1 MEIRRLYPR
10 TPKLYLPA
18 IQFLR
23 RLAQRKVTCIR
34 RVPQN
39 PRLLHLPSQRLR
51 SISLK
56 CCRILVTLR
65 SQSNLDQVAMRL
77 KSSVICGLIGSSV
90 LLIVQLFYF
99 ILNTYVEYV
108 EDGYSIYDSIPKQ
121 VFTVLGIAIVL
132 AWLLIVCFFVGLLKK
147 TK

>member
-1 MEIRRLYPR
+1 
-10 TPKLYLPA
+10 
-18 IQFLR
+18 
-23 RLAQRKVTCIR
+23 
-34 RVPQN
+34 
-39 PRLLHLPSQRLR
+39 
-51 SISLK
+51 
-56 CCRILVTLR
+56 
-65 SQSNLDQVAMRL
+65 MRL

-90 LLIVQLFYF
+90 LLLVQLFYF

>member
-1 MEIRRLYPR
+1 M
-10 TPKLYLPA
+10 K
-18 IQFLR
+18 
-23 RLAQRKVTCIR
+23 
-34 RVPQN
+34 
-39 PRLLHLPSQRLR
+39 
-51 SISLK
+51 
-56 CCRILVTLR
+56 
-65 SQSNLDQVAMRL
+65 L

-99 ILNTYVEYV
+99 ILNSYVEYV
-108 EDGYSIYDSIPKQ
+108 EDGYSIYESIPKQ

>member
-1 MEIRRLYPR
+1 
-10 TPKLYLPA
+10 
-18 IQFLR
+18 
-23 RLAQRKVTCIR
+23 
-34 RVPQN
+34 
-39 PRLLHLPSQRLR
+39 
-51 SISLK
+51 
-56 CCRILVTLR
+56 
-65 SQSNLDQVAMRL
+65 MRL

-90 LLIVQLFYF
+90 LLLVQLFYF

-108 EDGYSIYDSIPKQ
+108 EDGYSIYESIPKQ

>member
-1 MEIRRLYPR
+1 
-10 TPKLYLPA
+10 
-18 IQFLR
+18 
-23 RLAQRKVTCIR
+23 
-34 RVPQN
+34 
-39 PRLLHLPSQRLR
+39 
-51 SISLK
+51 
-56 CCRILVTLR
+56 
-65 SQSNLDQVAMRL
+65 MRL
-77 KSSVICGLIGSSV
+77 KSSDICGLIGSSV

-108 EDGYSIYDSIPKQ
+108 EDGYSIIPKQ